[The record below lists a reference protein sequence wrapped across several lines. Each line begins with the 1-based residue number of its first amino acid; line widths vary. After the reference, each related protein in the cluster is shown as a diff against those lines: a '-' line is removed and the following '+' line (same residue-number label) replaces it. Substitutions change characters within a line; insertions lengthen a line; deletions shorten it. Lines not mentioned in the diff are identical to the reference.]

1 MNVEIGL
8 SKDIDRAKKIIN
20 DYFPDKKI
28 KVKEF
33 YDNKYLFNINS
44 AKNKSLIKNDAYNDI
59 ATMILDIILNVYS
72 KDFINKGINIK
83 WNNFKTKEK
92 REIAKISEEILTNK
106 ENFTVEKEYIINKI
120 KNYIIET
127 PFVWIDGFIRFRLRE
142 LDLFISLAI
151 DKGIEE
157 FTAEKEYRE
166 FIKILQ
172 YFVEVQEPKYD
183 FVNLIFKGNDYRL
196 LDEEDNIIDSDFF
209 SDIIAEIDNEGIS
222 KEDLLISSLIVVAPK
237 KLIIHLDDK
246 YKNEDIIRIISN
258 VFQDRVYFCLGCEK
272 CNREIKIKRGK

>member
-1 MNVEIGL
+1 M
-8 SKDIDRAKKIIN
+8 
-20 DYFPDKKI
+20 
-28 KVKEF
+28 
-33 YDNKYLFNINS
+33 
-44 AKNKSLIKNDAYNDI
+44 
-59 ATMILDIILNVYS
+59 
-72 KDFINKGINIK
+72 
-83 WNNFKTKEK
+83 
-92 REIAKISEEILTNK
+92 
-106 ENFTVEKEYIINKI
+106 
-120 KNYIIET
+120 
-127 PFVWIDGFIRFRLRE
+127 
-142 LDLFISLAI
+142 AI

-272 CNREIKIKRGK
+272 CNREIKN